1 MFPSYEDAI
10 LLYLSYLKNQQLLC
24 KTLYI
29 VINKWK
35 NKFLNVVLC
44 KVLYKFKLR
53 NFEFEIQNNDL
64 KTFSYYYIFFYIL
77 LFLFLYHKI
86 FNWFYTLQY
95 LLRCGA
101 LHVGDILLSV
111 CGQPLTRMGVDD
123 VTQWIRDNSGLVL
136 QLEVLP
142 GAHARSRYTF
152 RAGSPDRGST
162 WSSF

>member
-64 KTFSYYYIFFYIL
+64 KTFSYYYIFFAWK
-77 LFLFLYHKI
+77 FGF
-86 FNWFYTLQY
+86 
-95 LLRCGA
+95 
-101 LHVGDILLSV
+101 
-111 CGQPLTRMGVDD
+111 
-123 VTQWIRDNSGLVL
+123 LVL
-136 QLEVLP
+136 
-142 GAHARSRYTF
+142 T
-152 RAGSPDRGST
+152 
-162 WSSF
+162 